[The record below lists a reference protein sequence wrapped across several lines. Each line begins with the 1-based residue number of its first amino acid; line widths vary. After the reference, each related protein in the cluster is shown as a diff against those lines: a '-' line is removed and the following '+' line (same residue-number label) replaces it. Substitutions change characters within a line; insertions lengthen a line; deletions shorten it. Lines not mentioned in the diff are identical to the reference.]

1 MVVEP
6 ARSPATDAASPRI
19 LQEPLTLRRRLASW
33 LLGRLGWKVEVAWP
47 VAPKVVV
54 IVYPHTSNWDFFL
67 GYLARLAMGL
77 PATWIGKHTIF
88 RWPLGLLLRRMGG
101 IPVDRSHAGGLI
113 ESLVREFERRPTM
126 CLALAPEGT
135 RTRLDHLKSGFYRL
149 ALAAR
154 VPVGLAFMDF
164 GERRIAI
171 RTWLDLTGD
180 EELDLGR
187 IRQAYAGKLG
197 RHPEKASEI
206 RLRPERTVPD
216 ATRPDQPG

>member
-1 MVVEP
+1 VEP
-6 ARSPATDAASPRI
+6 ARSAATVAAPPRL

-33 LLGRLGWKVEVAWP
+33 LLGELGWRVEVVWP

-67 GYLARLAMGL
+67 GYLARVAMGL

-101 IPVDRSHAGGLI
+101 IPVDRAHAGGLI

-171 RTWLDLTGD
+171 QTWLDLTGD

-206 RLRPERTVPD
+206 RLRPEPTSSD
-216 ATRPDQPG
+216 ARRPDRPD